1 MFAAI
6 LKRIKPFKAASS
18 NVVQPNDTLIS
29 FVWRASGAHQFYV
42 GVIAVAV
49 AALNFAPI
57 DLQRRIVDEAI
68 ENKDIPALMF
78 LGVLYLAVILI
89 QGALKYALMLY
100 QGWVGE
106 SAVKTARDQLAAIVS
121 ERPARND
128 ANSGQTV
135 NVIGREID
143 NVGGFVGTSI
153 SEFVVN
159 STLLIVIAGYML
171 YIQPVIALVSA
182 VFLLPQIF
190 LALYMQTDLNTLVER
205 QVGLVRRLG
214 DETTASAPSKP
225 KKSSKAGRTIGAI
238 FRNRIQFYYLKFGLK
253 ALLNIANAMGPLV
266 VLIVGGYLVIQG
278 QTTIGTVVA
287 FVSGFERISGPL
299 RDLLNFYREYEQAKV
314 QLQMIVK
321 WVDGDQAAGSA

>member
-1 MFAAI
+1 MAGE
-6 LKRIKPFKAASS
+6 RGAS
-18 NVVQPNDTLIS
+18 VLCGCD
-29 FVWRASGAHQFYV
+29 RGRR
-42 GVIAVAV
+42 G
-49 AALNFAPI
+49 ALNFAPI

-68 ENKDIPALMF
+68 ENRDIPALMF

-89 QGALKYALMLY
+89 QGVLKYALMLY

-128 ANSGQTV
+128 TNSGQTV

-190 LALYMQTDLNTLVER
+190 LALYMQTDLNKLVER
-205 QVGLVRRLG
+205 QVGLYAVSATRRTPAPRASPRNPARQG
-214 DETTASAPSKP
+214 AQSARSSATAF
-225 KKSSKAGRTIGAI
+225 SSI
-238 FRNRIQFYYLKFGLK
+238 
-253 ALLNIANAMGPLV
+253 
-266 VLIVGGYLVIQG
+266 
-278 QTTIGTVVA
+278 
-287 FVSGFERISGPL
+287 ISNS
-299 RDLLNFYREYEQAKV
+299 D
-314 QLQMIVK
+314 
-321 WVDGDQAAGSA
+321 

>member
-1 MFAAI
+1 MIAAL
-6 LKRIKPFKAASS
+6 LKRIKPFKAAPGQ
-18 NVVQPNDTLIS
+18 VVRPNETLAS
-29 FVWRASGAHQFYV
+29 FVWRASGVHQFYV
-42 GVIAVAV
+42 GAIAVVV
-49 AALNFAPI
+49 ALLNFAPI

-68 ENKDIPALMF
+68 ENKDIPALLF
-78 LGVLYLAVILI
+78 LGVVYLAVILV
-89 QGALKYALMLY
+89 QGALKYVLMFY

-106 SAVKTARDQLAAIVS
+106 SAVKTARDQIAAIVS
-121 ERPARND
+121 KRPASKNV
-128 ANSGQTV
+128 NSGQTV

-171 YIQPVIALVSA
+171 YFQPVIALVSA

-190 LALYMQTDLNTLVER
+190 LALYMQEDLNKLVER

-214 DETTASAPSKP
+214 DETTANVPRKSK
-225 KKSSKAGRTIGAI
+225 KITTGRRTIGAI
-238 FRNRIQFYYLKFGLK
+238 FRNRLQFYYLKFGLK

-266 VLIVGGYLVIQG
+266 VLTMGGYLVIQG

-287 FVSGFERISGPL
+287 FVSGFDRISGPL